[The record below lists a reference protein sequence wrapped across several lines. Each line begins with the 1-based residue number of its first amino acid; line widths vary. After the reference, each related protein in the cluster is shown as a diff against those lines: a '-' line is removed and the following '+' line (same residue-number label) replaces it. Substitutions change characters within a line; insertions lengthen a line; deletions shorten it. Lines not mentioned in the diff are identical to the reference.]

1 MEAVHANAFP
11 EVSDAPNRASKPRG
25 KPSDEGR
32 FLWLSSYAVECIVNR
47 LGMTQA
53 AYGIAVYVAL
63 CRLSS
68 KAKNNPRIQAS
79 ISEIAGGARLGYRKT
94 MEVLHE
100 LASDRIKVIA
110 IEEQRAP
117 GRRTQEES
125 FYTLLATRR
134 HGRKSVSDFPEGS
147 QADFP
152 GRTPSGA
159 EIPKEHPIKGVEK
172 IEAMLASAGSVLSHV
187 PPAGTA
193 SKKNVWNGRCDL

>member
-134 HGRKSVSDFPEGS
+134 HGRKVCIRL
-147 QADFP
+147 P
-152 GRTPSGA
+152 GRKSGRLPGTDAVGCRDSERTPY
-159 EIPKEHPIKGVEK
+159 KGCRE
-172 IEAMLASAGSVLSHV
+172 
-187 PPAGTA
+187 
-193 SKKNVWNGRCDL
+193 D